1 MLYATVNEQS
11 QDELHQM
18 MKSTPNSKWYRR
30 LKVIDLSARG
40 YSVPELTELF
50 ELSAGT
56 IRTYIHKYNQGGLAG
71 LLPAYGRGRPRSL
84 DWDKSQWLDLLH
96 QPPSRLSKLGSG
108 AQNWTQELL
117 QKYFACYQQ
126 QELSQGAISKAI
138 KRAGL
143 RWRRAKLTVK
153 SPDPMYVVKRQRVRE
168 LSAKAL
174 QGTLTSQAAEHPP
187 PAGTTSRTHL
197 VFFDSTDLHWCPDIG
212 ATYTAQGQQ
221 VKVGSPGYDNP
232 WYGLLGSLYYPSG
245 EGLYT
250 VHTNKRHQ
258 EVQAHLQLLI
268 DQDPD
273 AFWFVVLDNA
283 SAHTT
288 PKLDSFY
295 QSNAHRLELVF
306 LPTYSP
312 HLNLIERLWRFM
324 RSQVT
329 RNHFADS
336 LTTLAEAVVRWL
348 ENLPFARFCSL
359 MGLDESQLQFV

>member
-1 MLYATVNEQS
+1 MHVCYPHA
-11 QDELHQM
+11 
-18 MKSTPNSKWYRR
+18 
-30 LKVIDLSARG
+30 
-40 YSVPELTELF
+40 
-50 ELSAGT
+50 
-56 IRTYIHKYNQGGLAG
+56 YIKHYNAGGLAK
-71 LLPAYGRGRPRSL
+71 LLPAYGQGRPRLL
-84 DWDKSQWLDLLH
+84 DWDKGQWLDLLH
-96 QPPSRLSKLGSG
+96 QPPSSLPKLESG

-117 QKYFACYQQ
+117 QKYFACYQHQ
-126 QELSQGAISKAI
+126 ALSQGTISKAI

-143 RWRRAKLTVK
+143 RWRRAKLTIQ
-153 SPDPMYVVKRQRVRE
+153 SPDPLYLVKRQRVRE
-168 LSAKAL
+168 LSEKAL

-187 PAGTTSRTHL
+187 PEGVTSRTHL
-197 VFFDSTDLHWCPDIG
+197 VFFDSTDLHWCPDMG
-212 ATYTAQGQQ
+212 TTYNAQGQQ

-232 WYGLLGSLYYPSG
+232 WYGLLGSLHYPSG

-268 DQDPD
+268 DQDPQ

-288 PKLDSFY
+288 PKLDSFC
-295 QSNAHRLELVF
+295 QSHTHRLELVF

-324 RSQVT
+324 RGQVT
-329 RNHFADS
+329 RNQFFDS
-336 LTTLAEAVVRWL
+336 LTTVAETVVNWL
-348 ENLPFARFCSL
+348 ENLPLARFCSL

>member
-1 MLYATVNEQS
+1 MLYANVNEQG
-11 QDELHQM
+11 QAELNRE
-18 MKSTPNSKWYRR
+18 MKVTRNVKWYRR

-40 YSVPELTELF
+40 YGVPELTEMF
-50 ELSAGT
+50 ALSAGT
-56 IRTYIHKYNQGGLAG
+56 IRTYIKKYNAGGLAA
-71 LLPAYGRGRPRSL
+71 LLPGYGPGRPRAL
-84 DWDKSQWLDLLH
+84 EWDKAQWLDLLH
-96 QPPSRLSKLGSG
+96 QPPSSFPELETG
-108 AQNWTQELL
+108 AQNWTQALL
-117 QKYFACYQQ
+117 QQYFAHYQQ
-126 QELSQGAISKAI
+126 QALSQGAISKAI

-143 RWRRAKLTVK
+143 RWRRAKLTIK
-153 SPDPMYVVKRQRVRE
+153 SPDPMYVVKRQRVQD
-168 LSAKAL
+168 LAAQAL
-174 QGTLTSQAAEHPP
+174 HGTLTSAAAEHPP
-187 PAGTTSRTHL
+187 PAGTTRSAHL

-212 ATYTAQGQQ
+212 ATYHAQGEQ

-232 WYGLLGSLYYPSG
+232 WYGLFGSLQYPSG

-268 DQDPD
+268 DQDPT

-288 PKLDSFY
+288 PKLDDFY
-295 QSNAHRLELVF
+295 QANSHRLELVF

-324 RSQVT
+324 RGQVT
-329 RNHFADS
+329 RNQFFES
-336 LTTLAEAVVRWL
+336 LTSLAETVVNWL
-348 ENLPFARFCSL
+348 EQLPFARFCSL